1 MQGNNENKKEM
12 LMQARNENNNQ
23 LLMQGENENNENN
36 NFEYK
41 YEQAQIS
48 SQQNLSVQKMAKSG
62 MRKEGG
68 KSENN
73 YSGQYQSENMNYK
86 INNQYNINESNSPM
100 DNYSKYLLEQINKIR
115 IDPQSFIGV
124 IEDAK
129 ANIVKSRFGGYAYN
143 GKIKIALAEGE
154 PAFDDAIE
162 FLKSTESME
171 ILEYSPLLTVKL
183 PQNES
188 EIKDFND
195 LKIKVEEML
204 EEGINIKSYWRDI
217 IRDPEISF
225 LLMIVDDTGSRRG
238 MKRKDILN
246 PKMKYIG
253 ISSIEINGSFVC
265 YITLSSNLTF

>member
-1 MQGNNENKKEM
+1 MALSQG
-12 LMQARNENNNQ
+12 LPA
-23 LLMQGENENNENN
+23 
-36 NFEYK
+36 FE
-41 YEQAQIS
+41 ETIS
-48 SQQNLSVQKMAKSG
+48 ILK
-62 MRKEGG
+62 
-68 KSENN
+68 
-73 YSGQYQSENMNYK
+73 
-86 INNQYNINESNSPM
+86 
-100 DNYSKYLLEQINKIR
+100 
-115 IDPQSFIGV
+115 
-124 IEDAK
+124 
-129 ANIVKSRFGGYAYN
+129 IVKPMNKLIF
-143 GKIKIALAEGE
+143 E
-154 PAFDDAIE
+154 PK
-162 FLKSTESME
+162 LM
-171 ILEYSPLLTVKL
+171 VKL